1 MNLTILD
8 FIKNNKINSKYIC
21 KNHKG
26 ENIMPQIKWNYIK
39 NALSYAII
47 FEDPDTLHGNFV
59 HMYIP
64 YINKNICI
72 LSELNTNNMN
82 QSYININ
89 LSNINI
95 NLPNIIF
102 GKNDMN
108 KFGYHGPCA
117 PPNTGIHRYIFTIY
131 ALDNILKINNDNIAI
146 YSYIQFEEI
155 LLKNKINI
163 LSKDNKKF
171 TYSYMNYQP

>member
-1 MNLTILD
+1 MDLRILN

-26 ENIMPQIKWNYIK
+26 KNIMPQIKWNYIK

-47 FEDPDTLHGNFV
+47 FEDPDTPHGNFV

-72 LSELNTNNMN
+72 LGELNTNKNKKSFM
-82 QSYININ
+82 NIN
-89 LSNINI
+89 LS
-95 NLPNIIF
+95 NIIF
-102 GKNDMN
+102 GKNDIN
-108 KFGYHGPCA
+108 EFGYHGPCA

-131 ALDNILKINNDNIAI
+131 ALDNILKINNDNIAVH
-146 YSYIQFEEI
+146 SFIQFEEI
-155 LLKNKINI
+155 LQKNKINI
-163 LSKDNKKF
+163 LSKDNKQF
-171 TYSYMNYQP
+171 TYSYMNYQSNK